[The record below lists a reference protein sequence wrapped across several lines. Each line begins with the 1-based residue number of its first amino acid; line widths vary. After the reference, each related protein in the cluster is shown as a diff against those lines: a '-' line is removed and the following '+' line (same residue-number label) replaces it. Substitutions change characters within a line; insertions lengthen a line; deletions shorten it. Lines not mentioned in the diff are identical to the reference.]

1 MTLDFRVME
10 YTLTAAVNHIPIPRT
25 AIRFMFYPK
34 LYDVIGKAMDYYRVK
49 FQGVLI
55 TLRLPSVD
63 T

>member
-1 MTLDFRVME
+1 ME